1 MQFSEIVLSS
11 FHKIVM
17 FFLNCEV
24 RFFFKRVLI
33 FF

>member
-24 RFFFKRVLI
+24 RFFFQNSI
-33 FF
+33 NF